1 MLKWGCLQETELRA
15 RENDLTQKMVQLL
28 RTEEKL
34 RSIENDLAE
43 RDDALNV
50 LRRENAAVA
59 EVNVQLKELA
69 ENLQQSLIAYE
80 DQSRDRDIVGG
91 KYESDLAGLQKD
103 LRQTEAKLCD
113 AENLVQSERVAKA
126 GWYLSAKWPDWVLFE
141 KISIWIIHWLIDWF
155 IH

>member
-1 MLKWGCLQETELRA
+1 
-15 RENDLTQKMVQLL
+15 MVQLL

-43 RDDALNV
+43 RDDALHV

-80 DQSRDRDIVGG
+80 DQSRDRDILGG
-91 KYESDLAGLQKD
+91 KYENDLAGLQKD

-126 GWYLSAKWPDWVLFE
+126 GSYLSAK
-141 KISIWIIHWLIDWF
+141 
-155 IH
+155 